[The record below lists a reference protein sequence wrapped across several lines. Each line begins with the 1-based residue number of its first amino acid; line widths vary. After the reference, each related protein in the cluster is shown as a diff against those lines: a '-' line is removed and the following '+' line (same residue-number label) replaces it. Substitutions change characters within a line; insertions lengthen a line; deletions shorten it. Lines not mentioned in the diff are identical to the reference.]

1 MTLYNKDYVQKKVWL
16 KTISIPECK
25 PFFFERCRVVI
36 GFFKMNESGPPCSGR
51 AKKKKKNLAR
61 FFSSAF
67 LNTYFF
73 GGGASAGFIRV
84 LNQTSLFFD
93 RKTPNETKICFG
105 GKQEGSL
112 FDTRRL
118 KTQVERLNQKC
129 P

>member
-51 AKKKKKNLAR
+51 AKKKKNLAR

>member
-51 AKKKKKNLAR
+51 AKKKNLAR